1 MTVKDRANKGI
12 GAVSPS
18 AEWHSIDWNNIRL
31 RVRKLRHRIYRAT
44 QKQAW
49 NQVRSLMK
57 LMLRSQANLLL
68 AIRRV
73 TQENQGKK
81 TAGVDGKTYGSAKDR
96 TALVKEMQLY
106 SPWRVKPTKRV
117 YIPKKDGKLRP
128 LGIPTIVDRV
138 AQAMVKSALEP
149 SWEARFEAN
158 SYGFRPGRSTHD
170 AMVHCWIYLNRRV
183 HHKWVLDADIKGAF
197 DNISH
202 EFILTS
208 TSKVPGYALIKQWL
222 KAGYLEKETFFATDQ
237 GTPQGGI
244 ISPLLANIALNGMQ
258 QVLPAGLGYVRYADD
273 FVITAK
279 TRSELE
285 RSIPAIE
292 RWLAA
297 RGLVLNKEKTR
308 LVSMKQGFNFLGF
321 TVRHYR
327 NGSCLITP
335 EKAKVLNFIQSIRNW
350 IKSNLSAD
358 PYAMIRYL
366 NPRIFGWANYYKA
379 FVSKRTF
386 SYVKEQIWRQLW
398 RWCLRRHPTKKATWV
413 KRKYFTTLKG
423 QDWVFFGLQ
432 PTNEGHKTIY
442 LTQIHKVPI
451 KRHIKVRGDA
461 SPDDPGLKEYWEK
474 RKYAMTKGRFTQV
487 AARRIA
493 ESQNYRC
500 PICSGLLNSYEED
513 VAEGLILLGN
523 SGKEAGVNVPTF
535 FHKSCLGSTRRRIA

>member
-1 MTVKDRANKGI
+1 
-12 GAVSPS
+12 
-18 AEWHSIDWNNIRL
+18 
-31 RVRKLRHRIYRAT
+31 
-44 QKQAW
+44 
-49 NQVRSLMK
+49 MK

-81 TAGVDGKTYGSAKDR
+81 TAGIDGKTYGSAKDR
-96 TALVKEMQLY
+96 IALVKEMQLY
-106 SPWRVKPTKRV
+106 SPWRVQPTKRV

-158 SYGFRPGRSTHD
+158 SYGFRPGRSTQD

-183 HHKWVLDADIKGAF
+183 HHQWALDADIKGAF

-202 EFILTS
+202 EFILKS
-208 TSKVPGYALIKQWL
+208 IGRVPGHTLIRQWL
-222 KAGYLEKETFFATDQ
+222 KAGYLEKETFFATDG

-258 QVLPAGLGYVRYADD
+258 QVLPTGLGYVRYADD

-285 RSIPAIE
+285 RCIPVIE

-335 EKAKVLNFIQSIRNW
+335 EKVKVLDFIQSIRNW
-350 IKSNLSAD
+350 IKSNQSAD

-366 NPRIFGWANYYKA
+366 NPRIIGWTNYYKA

-386 SYVKEQIWRQLW
+386 SYVKEQIWKQLW

-413 KRKYFTTLKG
+413 KRKYFTTLNG

-451 KRHIKVRGDA
+451 KRHIKVRGAA
-461 SPDDPGLKEYWEK
+461 SPDNPDLKQYWEK
-474 RKYAMTKGRFTQV
+474 RKYAMTKSRFTK
-487 AARRIA
+487 AASRRIA

-500 PICSGLLNSYEED
+500 PICCGLLNGYEED
-513 VAEGLILLGN
+513 VSEGLILLGR
-523 SGKEAGVNVPTF
+523 SMEEAGINVPTF
-535 FHKSCLGSTRRRIA
+535 YHKSCLGGTRRRIA